1 MASITRIMI
10 AAAVF
15 GVFLTASIST
25 QASPGE
31 PAFPAKT
38 HTWVA
43 PDMHGLFPLR
53 KLDPR
58 CIGRPPLAVTY
69 NSRIRCADAGR
80 QPNVVGRH
88 AFDTSA

>member
-1 MASITRIMI
+1 MASITRITI

-31 PAFPAKT
+31 PALPART

-43 PDMHGLFPLR
+43 PGVQGLFPLR
-53 KLDPR
+53 KVDPK
-58 CIGRPPLAVTY
+58 CTGRPPVAVAY
-69 NSRIRCADAGR
+69 DSRTRCGDDRG
-80 QPNVVGRH
+80 QPNVIDRH
-88 AFDTSA
+88 AFDTSV